1 MTAVAHDEFLVIFNF
16 KRDHSLMYTYMYVFG
31 IVPLLLGAVLHCTTQ
46 FVWGISS
53 LELILAELFKFIPC
67 SAE

>member
-1 MTAVAHDEFLVIFNF
+1 
-16 KRDHSLMYTYMYVFG
+16 MYTYMYVFG
-31 IVPLLLGAVLHCTTQ
+31 IVPLLLGTVLHCTTQ

-53 LELILAELFKFIPC
+53 LELILAEFFKFIPC